1 MGYLAEK
8 GIISQDAQNTA
19 DVILFFDKLFD
30 SINGSFGKRK
40 HSKPL
45 LGPATPNSLHHK
57 TWMEAKIFL
66 KNMKFVNIKTSNV
79 EYVPTL
85 NHVLVL
91 MVKGLRKKFKQ
102 PIAYYF
108 TNALNKA
115 QLKDIFKKNVS
126 YVRSTGLKVVCD

>member
-1 MGYLAEK
+1 
-8 GIISQDAQNTA
+8 
-19 DVILFFDKLFD
+19 
-30 SINGSFGKRK
+30 
-40 HSKPL
+40 
-45 LGPATPNSLHHK
+45 
-57 TWMEAKIFL
+57 
-66 KNMKFVNIKTSNV
+66 MKFVNIKTSNV
-79 EYVPTL
+79 EGFTFYDEKIAD
-85 NHVLVL
+85 HVLVL